1 MIERYLLLKD
11 HIDSCFMDSHSDMLL
26 DDSEVRELTILKD
39 FLKPFKLLTMVCI

>member
-1 MIERYLLLKD
+1 MIERYLLIKD
-11 HIDSCFMDSHSDMLL
+11 HIDLCFMDSYPGIIQ